1 MNPSSPTRLLARP
14 LVRLTSAALAAS
26 TALQF
31 WTQGTTEPTPSPRP
45 EQTHG
50 KRSGS

>member
-1 MNPSSPTRLLARP
+1 MNSLSHARLLARP
-14 LVRLTSAALAAS
+14 LVRLTSSALAAS

-31 WTQGTTEPTPSPRP
+31 WTQGTTEPT
-45 EQTHG
+45 HG